1 MTYDTKNPYPREGE
15 GGAYIEYTG
24 SSMLLAS
31 MFEVIG
37 AVNIPRNYQNG
48 AFNDSEI
55 SQKAKFMNI
64 SLINLTGENDGGD
77 SIILNSGDSFT
88 LDCIIYLALY
98 NNLKI
103 FRIDSSNNDFSI
115 GIYDANDIKIKDIQ
129 NNEDLKNYNINNT
142 EFKVKI
148 TANTSTIINNIHF
161 EIVTKTP
168 DNDSKVKI
176 FLDQIEGVAQWE
188 DELIEKVLETEELE
202 DINEIPR
209 TAKIGDVFFNK
220 EGTELSLSAQQLLN
234 VIKTVDGINSGLD
247 SEYLGGQKYD
257 KYASRI
263 RRVTKKYSEL
273 ANGDYIVGY
282 NHLGAISGKFVTIN
296 LESGDW
302 INLDGYDFSHSENF
316 GGVFNSSYVESSMS
330 TSEIDSCFTFE
341 VQRQT
346 PQDLIDVK
354 TELLSKIGDNI
365 TVEKYDNGIRYKKDG
380 VYIYSACWGLVNL
393 TTTGSNGTASTT
405 VNFPF
410 TFHNVGGTLTSVIA
424 QSPLYQNCGNGNN
437 QVSSVDIYAQR
448 TTAGTSG
455 VRWCV
460 YGR

>member
-15 GGAYIEYTG
+15 GAYIEYTG

-64 SLINLTGENDGGD
+64 SLINLTGVNDGD

-98 NNLKI
+98 NNLKL

-115 GIYDANDIKIKDIQ
+115 GIYDVNDTKIKDIQ

-161 EIVTKTP
+161 EIVTKTL

-263 RRVTKKYSEL
+263 QSDTKKFSEL
-273 ANGDYIVGY
+273 LNGDYIIGY
-282 NHLGAISGKFVTIN
+282 NHISSISGKFVTIN

-302 INLDGYDFSHSENF
+302 ISLDGYDFSHSENF
-316 GGVFNSSYVESSMS
+316 EGGFNSSYVSSGMS

-346 PQDLIDVK
+346 PQDLVDVK
-354 TELLSKIGDNI
+354 KEIFDNI
-365 TVEKYDNGIRYKKDG
+365 DKIQIETYNNGFRIKKNG
-380 VYIYSACWGLVNL
+380 VYIYSRCFGIVEM
-393 TTTGSNGTASTT
+393 TTTGSNGSTYTT
-405 VNFPF
+405 VNYPF
-410 TFHNVGGTLTSVIA
+410 TMTGSIRVSMANAMGDPLNVGASTDRTNVDSVRLTLKRVSA
-424 QSPLYQNCGNGNN
+424 GS
-437 QVSSVDIYAQR
+437 SSVKWSVESI
-448 TTAGTSG
+448 
-455 VRWCV
+455 
-460 YGR
+460 

>member
-15 GGAYIEYTG
+15 GAYIEYTS

-64 SLINLTGENDGGD
+64 SLINLTGENDGD

-316 GGVFNSSYVESSMS
+316 GGVFNSFYVESSMS
-330 TSEIDSCFTFE
+330 ASEIDSCFTFE

-354 TELLSKIGDNI
+354 TELISKIGDKLTI
-365 TVEKYDNGIRYKKDG
+365 KTFENGIRIKKDG
-380 VYIYSACWGLVNL
+380 TYVYSACWGSIDL
-393 TTTGSNGTASTT
+393 TTTGTNGTASTT
-405 VNFPF
+405 VNYPF
-410 TFHNVGGTLTSVIA
+410 TFSGTRTSFASASTGSALQVA
-424 QSPLYQNCGNGNN
+424 GSTQSTGA
-437 QVSSVDIYAQR
+437 SSMSVTLQR
-448 TTAGTSG
+448 SSAGTSP
-455 VRWCV
+455 VRWLV
-460 YGR
+460 IGE